1 MRILVVMLG
10 LCYYYTKNYIFM
22 RLSAKIFYNT
32 VVQIAGK
39 IIATILGLVAVAII
53 TRYLGL
59 IGFGEYTTIITFL
72 SVFGILADLGLTL
85 VTTQMISQ
93 PGVDEE
99 KILNNLFT
107 LRLVSA
113 LFFLALAPVTIIFFP
128 YSPEVKAGVAIAVF
142 SFLFIALNQIFVG
155 LFQKKLRMDK
165 VSIAE
170 VSSRLVLV
178 IGAVLAVKLNLGL
191 LGIIFITV
199 LASAINFLFLF
210 IFSAG
215 FFRLKIQFD
224 FPIWKEIIRKTWPL
238 AITIAFNLIY
248 LKADTLI
255 LSLIKTPGEVGIYG
269 AAYKVI
275 DVLITIPFMFAG
287 IVLPILTLSWAQK
300 NMASFKIVLQKS
312 FDFMMILAVPLI
324 VGTQFLA
331 RQVMVVVA
339 GGEFAA
345 AGSAL
350 KILVLAAWAIFFGCI
365 FSHAII
371 ALDKQKKIIGA
382 YLFTS
387 VTALAGYLIFIPRFS
402 YLGAAWVTV
411 YSELFIALAAFYLIY
426 KYAGFLFNIKVLL
439 KSVLASAIMAA
450 FLFFLPSWYYGS
462 AGGLILTLG
471 FSAAIYFTGLY
482 LFKGITK
489 EEILVLLNRNSGDET

>member
-1 MRILVVMLG
+1 
-10 LCYYYTKNYIFM
+10 M

-142 SFLFIALNQIFVG
+142 SFFFIALNQIFVG

-178 IGAVLAVKLNLGL
+178 IGAVL
-191 LGIIFITV
+191 
-199 LASAINFLFLF
+199 
-210 IFSAG
+210 
-215 FFRLKIQFD
+215 
-224 FPIWKEIIRKTWPL
+224 
-238 AITIAFNLIY
+238 
-248 LKADTLI
+248 
-255 LSLIKTPGEVGIYG
+255 
-269 AAYKVI
+269 
-275 DVLITIPFMFAG
+275 
-287 IVLPILTLSWAQK
+287 
-300 NMASFKIVLQKS
+300 
-312 FDFMMILAVPLI
+312 
-324 VGTQFLA
+324 
-331 RQVMVVVA
+331 VV
-339 GGEFAA
+339 
-345 AGSAL
+345 
-350 KILVLAAWAIFFGCI
+350 
-365 FSHAII
+365 
-371 ALDKQKKIIGA
+371 
-382 YLFTS
+382 
-387 VTALAGYLIFIPRFS
+387 
-402 YLGAAWVTV
+402 
-411 YSELFIALAAFYLIY
+411 
-426 KYAGFLFNIKVLL
+426 
-439 KSVLASAIMAA
+439 
-450 FLFFLPSWYYGS
+450 
-462 AGGLILTLG
+462 
-471 FSAAIYFTGLY
+471 
-482 LFKGITK
+482 
-489 EEILVLLNRNSGDET
+489 

>member
-1 MRILVVMLG
+1 
-10 LCYYYTKNYIFM
+10 M

-32 VVQIAGK
+32 VIQIISK
-39 IIATILGLVAVAII
+39 VMATVLGLVAVAVI

-59 IGFGEYTTIITFL
+59 IGFGQYTTIITFL

-85 VTTQMISQ
+85 VTAAMISR
-93 PGVDEE
+93 PGVDEG

-113 LFFLALAPVTIIFFP
+113 IFFLALAPLTIIFLP
-128 YSPEVKAGVAIAVF
+128 YGPEVKLGVAVAVF
-142 SFLFIALNQIFVG
+142 SFFFIALNQIFVG
-155 LFQKKLRMDK
+155 LFQKNLRMDK

-170 VSSRLVLV
+170 IIGRLVLV
-178 IGAVLAVKLNLGL
+178 AGVIFAVELNLGL
-191 LGIIFITV
+191 LGIIFATV
-199 LASAINFLFLF
+199 FASAINFLFLF
-210 IFSAG
+210 IFSWR
-215 FFRLKIQFD
+215 FVRLRIQFD
-224 FPIWKEIIRKTWPL
+224 WLIWKEIIRKTWPL

-255 LSLIKTPGEVGIYG
+255 LSLIKTPGEVGVYG

-287 IVLPILTLSWAQK
+287 IILPVLTADWAGGS
-300 NMASFKIVLQKS
+300 MDSFKKVLQKS
-312 FDFMMILAVPLI
+312 FDFMMILAVPLV

-331 RQVMVVVA
+331 EEVMVVVA
-339 GGEFAA
+339 GRDFAA
-345 AGSAL
+345 SGAVL
-350 KILVLAAWAIFFGCI
+350 KILVLASWAIFFGCI

-382 YLFTS
+382 YFFTS

-411 YSELFIALAAFYLIY
+411 YSELFIALAAFYLVY
-426 KYAGFLFNIKVLL
+426 KYAGFFFNFKVLF
-439 KSVLASAIMAA
+439 KSILASGVMAV
-450 FLFFLPSWYYGS
+450 FLWILPNQFSGGI
-462 AGGLILTLG
+462 GGLFSTLS
-471 FSAAIYFTGLY
+471 FSAAVYFLALY
-482 LFKGITK
+482 FLKGVTR
-489 EEILVLLNRNSGDET
+489 EEILVLLNRETKNRI

>member
-1 MRILVVMLG
+1 MQDSAKISNGV
-10 LCYYYTKNYIFM
+10 N
-22 RLSAKIFYNT
+22 LSAKIFYNT
-32 VVQIAGK
+32 IIQIASK
-39 IIATILGLVAVAII
+39 VMATILGLVAVAII

-72 SVFGILADLGLTL
+72 SIFGILADLGLTL

-93 PGVDEE
+93 PGADEGR
-99 KILNNLFT
+99 ILNNLFT

-113 LFFLALAPVTIIFFP
+113 VFFLALAPITIIFFP
-128 YSPEVKAGVAIAVF
+128 YGPEVKLGVAIAVF
-142 SFLFIALNQIFVG
+142 SFLFVALNQIFVG

-170 VSSRLVLV
+170 ISGRLVLV
-178 IGAVLAVKLNLGL
+178 AGAVVVAEFNFGL
-191 LGIIFITV
+191 LGIIVATV
-199 LASAINFLFLF
+199 LASAVNFLLLF
-210 IFSAG
+210 VFSRG
-215 FFRLKIQFD
+215 FVRLKIQFD
-224 FPIWKEIIRKTWPL
+224 RLIWKEIISKTWPL

-275 DVLITIPFMFAG
+275 DVLVTIPFMFAG
-287 IVLPILTLSWAQK
+287 IILPVLTANWAGG
-300 NMASFKIVLQKS
+300 NAGSFRRVLQKS

-324 VGTQFLA
+324 IGTQFLA
-331 RQVMVVVA
+331 KDVMVVVA
-339 GGEFAA
+339 GQDFAA
-345 AGSAL
+345 AGSVL

-382 YLFTS
+382 YFFTS
-387 VTALAGYLIFIPRFS
+387 LTALAGYFIFIPRFS

-426 KYAGFLFNIKVLL
+426 KYAGFFFNLKVLF
-439 KSVLASAIMAA
+439 KSILASAIMAA
-450 FLFFLPSWYYGS
+450 FLWILPNQFYGNI
-462 AGGLILTLG
+462 GGLFLTLALA
-471 FSAAIYFTGLY
+471 SAVYFIFLY
-482 LFKGITK
+482 LFKGITRQ
-489 EEILVLLNRNSGDET
+489 EILGLLNKGPN

>member
-1 MRILVVMLG
+1 
-10 LCYYYTKNYIFM
+10 M

-32 VVQIAGK
+32 IIQIGGK
-39 IIATILGLVAVAII
+39 VIATILGLAAVAII

-59 IGFGEYTTIITFL
+59 IGFGEYTTIVTFL
-72 SVFGILADLGLTL
+72 SVFGVLADLGLTL

-93 PGVDEE
+93 PGADEE

-113 LFFLALAPVTIIFFP
+113 LFFLALAPLTIFFFP
-128 YSPEVKAGVAIAVF
+128 YSRDVKIGVAVAVF
-142 SFLFIALNQIFVG
+142 SFLFVALNQIFVG

-170 VSSRLVLV
+170 ILGRLILV
-178 IGAVLAVKLNLGL
+178 IGAVLAVKLDLGL
-191 LGIIFITV
+191 LGVIFITV
-199 LASAINFLFLF
+199 LASAVNFLLLF
-210 IFSAG
+210 IFSSE
-215 FFRLKIQFD
+215 FFRLRIRFD
-224 FPIWKEIIRKTWPL
+224 YQIWKEIIAKTWPL

-255 LSLIKTPGEVGIYG
+255 LSLIKDPAEVGIYG

-287 IVLPILTLSWAQK
+287 IVLPILTMNWAGR
-300 NMASFKIVLQKS
+300 NMESFKRVLQKS
-312 FDFMMILAVPLI
+312 FDFMMILGVPLA
-324 VGTQFLA
+324 VGAQFLA
-331 RQVMVVVA
+331 KEIMVVVA
-339 GGEFAA
+339 GGDFAA
-345 AGSAL
+345 AGSVL
-350 KILVLAAWAIFFGCI
+350 KILVLAALAIFFGCI

-387 VTALAGYLIFIPRFS
+387 LTALAGYLIFIPRFS

-411 YSELFIALAAFYLIY
+411 YSEFFIALAAFYLVY
-426 KYAGFLFNIKVLL
+426 KYAGFFFNIKILF
-439 KSVLASAIMAA
+439 KSILASAVMAS
-450 FLFFLPSWYYGS
+450 FLFFLPGRYYGS
-462 AGGLILTLG
+462 AGGLFLTLG
-471 FSAAIYFTGLY
+471 FSAGVYFAALY
-482 LFKGITK
+482 ILKGITK
-489 EEILVLLNRNSGDET
+489 EEILVLLKRETKNEI